1 MQIGHRLGEELSC
14 RIRAKATN
22 SAFSFGG
29 IADIDDIVA
38 FNNIVLKAHVELLF
52 NGHL

>member
-22 SAFSFGG
+22 SAFPFGG
-29 IADIDDIVA
+29 IADFDDIV
-38 FNNIVLKAHVELLF
+38 FNDIVLEVHAELLS